1 MQNLDAAAILAT
13 TGEYSEVI
21 LKYTLD
27 VALALTILVAGF
39 IVSAWAQRAARRNL
53 AKVKG
58 LDDTLEPFI
67 ARCIRYTILI
77 VVFVA
82 VLAQFGVQ
90 TTSIIAV
97 LGAAGIAIG
106 LALQGT
112 LANIAAGI
120 MLLFLRPF
128 RIDDYIDAEGISG
141 TVEEIGLFVTEMR
154 TFDGIFVSVPNSQ
167 IWNRTITNYSRN
179 RTRRL
184 DIAVGVGYG
193 DNLDTAKKVLM
204 DVIESDD
211 RTLNDPAPLVI
222 VKSLDDSA
230 VTLEVRV
237 WADNDDYWSLRW
249 DLTQRI
255 KTSLDEAGISIP
267 FPQRDVHLH
276 QVSVAD

>member
-1 MQNLDAAAILAT
+1 MQDVDTAALLAT
-13 TGEYSEVI
+13 MGQYSEII
-21 LKYTLD
+21 LRYALD
-27 VALALTILVAGF
+27 IALAVAILVAGF
-39 IVSAWAQRAARRNL
+39 IVSAWAQRAARRSL
-53 AKVKG
+53 ARVKG

-67 ARCIRYTILI
+67 ARCIRYTILV

-120 MLLFLRPF
+120 MLLLLRPF
-128 RIDDYIDAEGISG
+128 RVGDYIDAEGIAG
-141 TVEEIGLFVTEMR
+141 TVDEIGLFVTEMR

-167 IWNRTITNYSRN
+167 LWNRTITNYSRN

-193 DNLDTAKKVLM
+193 DNLDKAKKVLS
-204 DVIESDD
+204 DVIEADG
-211 RTLNDPAPLVI
+211 RTLHDPVPLVI

-230 VTLEVRV
+230 VTLQVRV
-237 WADNDDYWSLRW
+237 WTGNDDYWSLRW

-267 FPQRDVHLH
+267 FPQRDVHLNRLGE
-276 QVSVAD
+276 AE